1 MCVAGL
7 ANAQSLG
14 GKKSTNALP
23 LGLKRWTNALPLP
36 WGRGGGGWAW
46 AHLELTDALIS
57 RLDYRAY
64 NWETEGL

>member
-36 WGRGGGGWAW
+36 WGRGGGGVGMG
-46 AHLELTDALIS
+46 TPGID
-57 RLDYRAY
+57 
-64 NWETEGL
+64 